1 MDDFLFDSHSSMKKL
16 LITIFIFP
24 SICFAQ
30 FANSGEK
37 PYRWQEPESLIYPSS
52 NLTADKSNIEKLV
65 QKEDGFYACA
75 TVIPSAVGFDQFV
88 LSDVLANGDKLYQY
102 IIQSDG
108 ALGLRVQFDKLKLSS
123 GSKLWLYNP
132 DKTEFVGPY
141 TASDVQNQKLMSSIV
156 HGNSAVIMYL
166 EPRNIQTNPFRIT
179 EVRHFFRGLKSSAGF
194 RNSQSCML
202 NVRCPEGDNYALERD
217 AVCRILVSS
226 NSGDGW
232 CTGTL
237 MNNTLENASPII
249 LTANHCRERSTF
261 TNFANWEFHFF
272 YQGSTCSTPFSE
284 PDFYRF
290 RSCDFLAATD
300 QDYGSGSSDFLL
312 LRLKGVLP
320 DTRSTGFEFTLM
332 GWDRSGAAPRS
343 GVGIHHPEGDIKKIS
358 TYVTQTTIQGYEI
371 PSLNTHYKVN
381 WASTGLDRYSVT
393 QGGSSGSGLLNTSKL
408 LVGTL
413 TGGASACTT
422 KTEPDFYGRLSSH
435 WRDFGSA
442 NTQRLDVW
450 LDPAGLGAN
459 TLRTIRLNQAN
470 GGSGASVSDPLI
482 SRLDMNLNR
491 ESLDLHWQM
500 SDYSVRLFDAIGRP
514 VIEATSIGKDSKL
527 NISSLSAGI
536 YIVQVSKNEIRY
548 SKKIHIH

>member
-16 LITIFIFP
+16 LILIFIFP
-24 SICFAQ
+24 SILCAQ

-37 PYRWQEPESLIYPSS
+37 PYRWQEPESLNFPSS
-52 NLTADKSNIEKLV
+52 NLIADKSNIEKLV

-75 TVIPSAVGFDQFV
+75 TVVPAAIRFDQFV
-88 LSDVLANGDKLYQY
+88 LSDVLANGDKIYQY
-102 IIQSDG
+102 LIQSDG

-123 GSKLWLYNP
+123 GSKLWLYNS

-141 TASDVQNQKLMSSIV
+141 TASDVQDQKLMSSIV
-156 HGNSAVIMYL
+156 HGHSAIIMYL
-166 EPRNIQTNPFRIT
+166 EPRNVQSEPFAIT
-179 EVRHFFRGLKSSAGF
+179 EIRHFFRGLKSSAGF

-202 NVRCPEGDNYALERD
+202 NVRCSEGDNHAIERD
-217 AVCRILVSS
+217 AVCRILVSF

-249 LTANHCRERSTF
+249 LTANHCSERSVLA
-261 TNFANWEFHFF
+261 NLANWEFHFF
-272 YQGSTCSTPFSE
+272 YESATCSTPFSE

-300 QDYGSGSSDFLL
+300 QDYGSESSDFLL

-320 DTRSTGFEFTLM
+320 DLRSKGFEFTLM
-332 GWDRSGAAPRS
+332 GWDRSGSPPRL
-343 GVGIHHPEGDIKKIS
+343 GVSIHHPEGDIKKIS
-358 TYVTQTTIQGYEI
+358 TYIMQTTIQGYQI
-371 PSLNTHYKVN
+371 PSLNTHFKVN
-381 WASTGLDRYSVT
+381 WASTGFDRYSVT

-442 NTQRLDVW
+442 NTQRTDVW
-450 LDPAGLGAN
+450 LDPAGSGAN

-470 GGSGASVSDPLI
+470 GGTGASVS
-482 SRLDMNLNR
+482 SSFNSSFDMHFSR
-491 ESLDLHWQM
+491 ESLDLHWQV
-500 SDYSVRLFDAIGRP
+500 SDYSVKLYDAIGRP
-514 VIEATSIGKDSKL
+514 VIEATSMGKDSKL
-527 NISSLSAGI
+527 NISALSAGI
-536 YIVQVSKNEIRY
+536 YIVQVSKNEMLY